1 MHLRASVKINLCYI
15 ATINETADI
24 PICRPV
30 SSRRLNRISPTHS
43 LSWLGARKERLTV
56 KSFIERVV
64 LSNAPGKLLQTGL
77 VALPPLVVVAVGLLS
92 PALAPYLGPLICFP
106 AVALAAALFG
116 WRHGLAAVALFGMAE
131 VLFQLPRGPGQMAPG
146 NMAAW
151 DMAAIPM
158 RLAAAAAVT
167 FIVDRLRGLVLDF
180 HHAAECEM
188 IRAAELDHRA
198 KNNLAMVEALARQT
212 QRSGRSG
219 EDFFEAF
226 TPRLQAFARAQDL
239 LRKSQWQG
247 ATLPSLAHEA
257 LRPFA
262 DHPGLRI
269 DGPECPLPGRA
280 CMPLVLALHE
290 LATNAS
296 KYGALSCP
304 GGMVD
309 LFWSAH
315 PTGSWVEIDWQE
327 RNGPIVT
334 KPKRRG
340 LGSRLLARGYPG
352 LVVDHQFNREGV
364 RCIMRLNC
372 TSPGAVAASLSTAGD
387 HVSRQSQ
394 RRNNFS

>member
-15 ATINETADI
+15 ATSNEAADI
-24 PICRPV
+24 PICRQV
-30 SSRRLNRISPTHS
+30 SSRRLNRTSPTLS
-43 LSWLGARKERLTV
+43 LFRLGARKERLTV
-56 KSFIERVV
+56 KSFIKRVV
-64 LSNAPGKLLQTGL
+64 LANAPGKLFQTGL
-77 VALPPLVVVAVGLLS
+77 VALPPLVALVVGAVS
-92 PALAPYLGPLICFP
+92 PVPASYLGSLICFP

-116 WRHGLAAVALFGMAE
+116 WRHGLVAAFLFGMVE
-131 VLFQLPRGPGQMAPG
+131 IHFRSSRGGGAFSFG
-146 NMAAW
+146 NMAPW
-151 DMAAIPM
+151 DMAAI
-158 RLAAAAAVT
+158 LLLLVAAGAVAL
-167 FIVDRLRGLVLDF
+167 IIDRLRSLVLDS
-180 HHAAECEM
+180 HHVAECEM
-188 IRAAELDHRA
+188 IRAAELDHRS

-212 QRSGRSG
+212 QRSGKSV

-239 LRKSQWQG
+239 LRKSHWHG

-269 DGPECPLPGRA
+269 AGPESRLPARA

-304 GGMVD
+304 GGRVD

-315 PTGSWVEIDWQE
+315 PTGSWVELDWQE
-327 RNGPIVT
+327 RNGPLVT

-340 LGSRLLARGYPG
+340 LGSRLLTRGYPG
-352 LVVDHQFNREGV
+352 LAVDHQFNREGV
-364 RCIMRLNC
+364 RCIMRLDC
-372 TSPGAVAASLSTAGD
+372 TSPGDVAIAASLAED
-387 HVSRQSQ
+387 HFSRHPE
-394 RRNNFS
+394 RRVNFS